1 LGYSMAFWMRIIF
14 AVYLLAVVIVMAS
27 QLKKHKYNPYD

>member
-1 LGYSMAFWMRIIF
+1 VFG
-14 AVYLLAVVIVMAS
+14 VYLLAVLVVMAS

>member
-1 LGYSMAFWMRIIF
+1 MPFWMRIVF
-14 AVYLLAVVIVMAS
+14 GVYLALALIVMAS